1 MKGGNETAYLS
12 RSSDRSRERMAQ
24 HGDLNHDLT
33 LIVLCFLRSLGPV
46 HHRADSDRN
55 IGR

>member
-1 MKGGNETAYLS
+1 MKGGNETTYLS

-33 LIVLCFLRSLGPV
+33 LIVLCFFEKSRSSP
-46 HHRADSDRN
+46 SP
-55 IGR
+55 GRF

>member
-1 MKGGNETAYLS
+1 MKGGNETTYLS

-33 LIVLCFLRSLGPV
+33 TESFGGRLRRSPSTYD
-46 HHRADSDRN
+46 HN
-55 IGR
+55 